1 MNVFTDYTP
10 QLSWQGHDK
19 HIKGALGG
27 TKAAAMQSAKITL
40 PGSLKVQGRPLMM
53 DIPSRDSINT
63 STTKQRDRTDMIKR
77 GGR

>member
-19 HIKGALGG
+19 HVKSALGG

-40 PGSLKVQGRPLMM
+40 PGSLKGGVLMM
-53 DIPSRDSINT
+53 DIPSRNSINT
-63 STTKQRDRTDMIKR
+63 STIKQRDRTDMIKR